1 LVKKLAK
8 SPSVANP
15 WALAHK
21 IQHQQEDKRT
31 MNLFDQL
38 VAKKKTR
45 KARARAAV
53 DTHAK
58 RELELFLDNDGQ
70 MYARK
75 TAFLNAAAKK
85 MRAGTYDHALA
96 GKLWLAWVNEGAKK
110 YCSENYCPGATF
122 SPATREAAA
131 ADVAR
136 HEHDA
141 LVRGERGA
149 ISIAHTPKV
158 AKAKK
163 LGDPF
168 GPPTT
173 SKRRKLSA
181 PEAARV
187 EKKWLGALKNIVEQ
201 DEDGPSLGHM
211 SSAEMKDIERRG
223 YITVGPASLPRG
235 ERWRLTDK
243 GHAALRS
250 HLWHEHRAVTG
261 IAK

>member
-1 LVKKLAK
+1 MPASYDRLVKKLAK

-70 MYARK
+70 MYSRK

-122 SPATREAAA
+122 SPATREAVAN
-131 ADVAR
+131 DVAR

-149 ISIAHTPKV
+149 ISVTPTAKV
-158 AKAKK
+158 ANAKK
-163 LGDPF
+163 PKA
-168 GPPTT
+168 PKAA
-173 SKRRKLSA
+173 KRLTGRDTISAASTIALST
-181 PEAARV
+181 
-187 EKKWLGALKNIVEQ
+187 WI
-201 DEDGPSLGHM
+201 
-211 SSAEMKDIERRG
+211 
-223 YITVGPASLPRG
+223 PASKLATVRSQLRHRGLDPASARSDDGARGAYVSNVISRAKMRG
-235 ERWRLTDK
+235 ENMSQVVLAIR
-243 GHAALRS
+243 AAL
-250 HLWHEHRAVTG
+250 LG
-261 IAK
+261 GAK